1 MAALGRSLEGMVMA
15 ENEAGG
21 EDPKELSGGHKSPW
35 KRPLG
40 GDAKGGDGPV
50 MGAES
55 WPALSDA
62 QRPKN
67 PGPAAKPPVLAG
79 VRPAPPV
86 VGGGAP
92 PPPQPPVVQVSEI

>member
-21 EDPKELSGGHKSPW
+21 EDPKELSCGHKSPW